1 MSNQSTKRYR
11 VVQHGKA
18 FSIHDTKRDNAVVGR
33 SPTREGAN
41 RIRRSKEKHQ
51 P

>member
-1 MSNQSTKRYR
+1 MNKPSKRYR
-11 VVQHGKA
+11 VVQHGKV
-18 FSIHDTKRDNAVVGR
+18 FSVHDTKHDKVVGR

-41 RIRRSKEKHQ
+41 RIRRSKEKDQ

>member
-1 MSNQSTKRYR
+1 MTADKRYK

-18 FSIHDTKRDNAVVGR
+18 FSVHDTKRKNMVVGR
-33 SPTREGAN
+33 SPTRDGAN
-41 RIRRSKEKHQ
+41 RIRRSKEKYQ